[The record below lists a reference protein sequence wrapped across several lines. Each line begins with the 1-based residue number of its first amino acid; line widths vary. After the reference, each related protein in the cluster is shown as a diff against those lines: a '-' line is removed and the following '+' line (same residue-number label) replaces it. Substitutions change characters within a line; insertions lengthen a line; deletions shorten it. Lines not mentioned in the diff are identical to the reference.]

1 MSEENKK
8 KDKIKSFVLRM
19 DTDTLDAVQVW
30 AEEEFR
36 SLNGQIQ
43 WIIEQAL
50 IKEKRKKNKPKE

>member
-50 IKEKRKKNKPKE
+50 IKEKRKKNKTKE

>member
-1 MSEENKK
+1 MPEENKK
-8 KDKIKSFVLRM
+8 RDKIKSFVLRM

-50 IKEKRKKNKPKE
+50 IKEKRKKNKTK